1 MRARVAIPVLMVG
14 AVLLAVV
21 AWWPALL
28 AGALALA
35 LHRAG
40 FPDAAVTVT
49 AAGLSETEISLRLD
63 AAGENRIERMTVGH
77 PVGGLLHGRLARI
90 AVEGLRL
97 KLPLPLPLNGA
108 ASSGGGGGPVGDP
121 AGDPPGLPADSVVVE
136 DAVVTLPGGA
146 LTVRGMAEAA
156 GDAVTAIVAAEAGD
170 VAAAAALLGV
180 ESPVRGAGRLS
191 AVLRGRRDGGAW
203 SLSPDGCATLTL
215 DDLRVAG
222 ERVAA
227 AKGLCLKAPDDGPA
241 LVLSGAGLTARLIA
255 ESDRIALPDRKLAAD
270 GVAATAALEAGR
282 LTVDATVKALRSTLG
297 PPPFAPLAVT
307 LRAERAGDAP
317 LSFTAEAKGP
327 AGTVVE
333 VTGAHDLAAGTGHAE
348 ARLKPVTF
356 RPDGPGPAQIFPR
369 HGARVSGAAGRVAGK
384 GRLDWGRLDWG
395 GGLRSSGE
403 LLLENLSATVS
414 PVAVTGLSGVVRLS
428 SLVPP
433 VVPAGQVLAVK
444 LLDVGLPLTD
454 GVVHVGLKRSGRLDV
469 DRAEWRWAGGVVRAK
484 PFEMP
489 LDAPRGTVELEAE
502 GLNLGHVLSI
512 AAVDGLHGE
521 GTLNGTLPL
530 RIAADSV
537 RVEDGVLE
545 AAGPGTLRYDP
556 ELPPAFLEGDPGSPT
571 GMLRGALTDFR
582 YDTLKLT
589 VNGTAGG
596 DMAVKLAIHGANPT
610 FYDGYPVALNLNLSG
625 ALDRILRQ
633 SLDAYRIPDAVRDR
647 MMEFDKT
654 TP

>member
-1 MRARVAIPVLMVG
+1 MPAGGRVRKGVAIPVLAVG
-14 AVLLAVV
+14 AVALGAV
-21 AWWPALL
+21 AWWPELL
-28 AGALALA
+28 GGALALA

-49 AAGLSETEISLRLD
+49 AAGLSETELSLRLD
-63 AAGENRIERMTVGH
+63 AAGENRIERLTLVH
-77 PVGGLLHGRLARI
+77 PVGGLFQGRLARI

-97 KLPLPLPLNGA
+97 HLPLAGGLDGGTAGTVGA
-108 ASSGGGGGPVGDP
+108 GGL
-121 AGDPPGLPADSVVVE
+121 PGLPAGSLVVE
-136 DAVVTLPGGA
+136 DAAVMLPGG
-146 LTVRGMAEAA
+146 LTLRGMVEAA
-156 GDAVTAIVAAEAGD
+156 GDSVTAIAAAEAPDLG
-170 VAAAAALLGV
+170 AAAAAFGL
-180 ESPVRGAGRLS
+180 EAAVRGAGRLT
-191 AVLRGRRDGGAW
+191 AVLHGRFDGGVW
-203 SLSPDGCATLTL
+203 RLSPDGCATLAVDGL
-215 DDLRVAG
+215 QVAG
-222 ERVAA
+222 ERIAA
-227 AKGLCLKAPDDGPA
+227 PKGLCLKAPDDGPA
-241 LVLSGAGLTARLIA
+241 LMLTGAGTAVRLLA

-270 GVAATAALEAGR
+270 GVTAAAALDDGR
-282 LTVDATVKALRSTLG
+282 RLAIDATVRALRSIQGL
-297 PPPFAPLAVT
+297 PPFAPLAVT
-307 LRAERAGDAP
+307 LRAGRAGGAP
-317 LSFTAEAKGP
+317 LSFTAEATGP
-327 AGTVVE
+327 AGTTVQVSG
-333 VTGAHDLAAGTGHAE
+333 THDPAAGTGHAE
-348 ARLKPVTF
+348 VRLKPVTF

-369 HGARVSGAAGRVAGK
+369 HGAHVSGAAGRVAGK
-384 GRLDWGRLDWG
+384 GRLDWGGD

-428 SLVPP
+428 SLMPP

-489 LDAPRGTVELEAE
+489 LDAPQGAVDLQAE
-502 GLNLGHVLSI
+502 GLDLGRVLSI
-512 AAVDGLHGE
+512 AAVDGLHGQ

-596 DMAVKLAIHGANPT
+596 DMAVKLAIHGANPA

>member
-1 MRARVAIPVLMVG
+1 MRRRGAIG
-14 AVLLAVV
+14 LLAAGLIALAMVL
-21 AWWPALL
+21 WWPALL
-28 AGALALA
+28 AGALALM

-63 AAGENRIERMTVGH
+63 AAGENRIERLTVGH
-77 PVGGLLHGRLARI
+77 PAGLLLDGRIARI
-90 AVEGLRL
+90 SVEGLRL
-97 KLPLPLPLNGA
+97 RLPLPLPLPLPLGGA
-108 ASSGGGGGPVGDP
+108 DSEGGG
-121 AGDPPGLPADSVVVE
+121 AGTGLPALPADVIVVE
-136 DAVVTLPGGA
+136 DAVVTLPAGD
-146 LTVRGMAEAA
+146 LTVRGMAETA
-156 GDAVTAIVAAEAGD
+156 GDAFTAIVAAESGD
-170 VAAAAALLGV
+170 VGAVATLLGV
-180 ESPVRGAGRLS
+180 ESPIRGAGRLS
-191 AVLRGRRDGGAW
+191 AVLRGGRDGGVW
-203 SLSPDGCATLTL
+203 RLSPDGCATLTV
-215 DDLRVAG
+215 DGMRVAG

-227 AKGLCLKAPDDGPA
+227 PKGLCLRAPDDGPA
-241 LVLSGAGLTARLIA
+241 LVVSGTGTAVRLIVEA
-255 ESDRIALPDRKLAAD
+255 DRIALPDRKVTAD
-270 GVAATAALEAGR
+270 GVVATADLDAR
-282 LTVDATVKALRSTLG
+282 SLTADATVKALRSTQG
-297 PPPFAPLAVT
+297 PPPFAPVAVT

-317 LSFTAEAKGP
+317 LAFTATAKGP
-327 AGTVVE
+327 AGAVVE

-348 ARLKPVTF
+348 VRLKPLTF

-369 HGARVSGAAGRVAGK
+369 HGARVSAAAGRVAGK
-384 GRLDWGRLDWG
+384 GRLDWDR
-395 GGLRSSGE
+395 GLRSSGE

-414 PVAVTGLSGVVRLS
+414 QIAVTGLSGVVRLS

-469 DRAEWRWAGGVVRAK
+469 DRAEWRWAGGRVRAK

-489 LDAPRGTVELEAE
+489 LDAPKGTVELEAE
-502 GLNLGHVLSI
+502 GLDLGAVLSI
-512 AAVDGLHGE
+512 AAVDGLHGG

-556 ELPPAFLEGDPGSPT
+556 RMPPTFLEGDPGSPT

-596 DMAVKLAIHGANPT
+596 DMSVRLAIHGANPT
-610 FYDGYPVALNLNLSG
+610 FYDGYPVALNLNVSG

-633 SLDAYRIPDAVRDR
+633 SLDAYRIPDAVRNR